1 MRELIKRVLKEEDEN
16 NKIKLVEKLY
26 DIKTWVNENGFKNLR
41 FMTYVDFIPKNPD
54 NPMSPNKT
62 TSRAT
67 WEYYSD
73 RPTEECLGFYDCVYV
88 REDKMPILKFIG
100 NNFFIDNFTDEL
112 HSDMAGEVLKKLGR

>member
-1 MRELIKRVLKEEDEN
+1 MKELIRRVLKEETN
-16 NKIKLVEKLY
+16 NKVKLIEELY
-26 DIKTWVNENGFKNLR
+26 DIRTWVNENGFINLH
-41 FMTYVDFIPKNPD
+41 FFTYIDFIPKNPD
-54 NPMSPNKT
+54 NLMSPIKT

-67 WEYYSD
+67 WEYYPT
-73 RPTEECLGFYDCVYV
+73 RPTEECLGLYDCVYI